1 MALQYGVEQ
10 RSGAVQPQRTG
21 KIDGLDGLDGLRALA
36 IIAVLVFHLRPA
48 TLPGGYLGV
57 DLFSWSAAS

>member
-21 KIDGLDGLDGLRALA
+21 KIDGLDGLRALA